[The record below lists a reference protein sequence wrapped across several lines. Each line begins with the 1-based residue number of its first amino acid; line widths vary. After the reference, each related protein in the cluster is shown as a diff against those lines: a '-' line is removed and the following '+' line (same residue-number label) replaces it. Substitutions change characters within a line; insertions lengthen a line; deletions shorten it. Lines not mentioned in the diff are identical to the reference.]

1 MQAMLKW
8 MGVLTA
14 GALASTGVL
23 AADQSGDAAARNQML
38 QRGEYIARAAA
49 CLSCHTQ
56 AGGKAFAGGAALKT
70 PFGTL
75 YAPNITPAKT
85 GIAGWEEQDFER
97 AVRVGVRK
105 DGTLLYPGMPY
116 TAYAH
121 MSRDDMYAL
130 WSYLRLLDPVSSS
143 VPQDALIFPF
153 NLRGGLAVWQSYYY
167 RPAPFSPLPNKSA
180 AWNRGHYLVA
190 ALGHCDS
197 CHVGG
202 GASGSAAGADTPHRL
217 SPAQLSGW
225 FVSEPATDPL
235 AVLPGWKVQQVADY
249 LKTGQPPADSAGAI
263 RAHEPGQMH
272 DSLSHLTDDDRLAM
286 ATYLQDPLKPAAP
299 SHEVT
304 TTSDENLREGK
315 LLYGRS
321 CIGCHGAN
329 GQGRAGVGSLTGNP
343 ALTVRAP
350 YRINLA
356 MLDGVPA
363 HGKVAT
369 MPGFARSLDD
379 QQIADLSNYVRT
391 AWGNRAEPNATPWA
405 VGSWR
410 LLTQPVAAANNA
422 AGATPAA
429 GTSLA
434 CPTLDDAVLK
444 PALAVDA
451 RAKPAAARNGPQVQ
465 ALVEGY
471 LRQRPQSSGA
481 EVIDALSVAYCRSS
495 EHNGQSPALRT
506 GAVADYAQ
514 QIAIVLTH

>member
-1 MQAMLKW
+1 LFKW
-8 MGVLTA
+8 TVLLTA
-14 GALASTGVL
+14 SGLAGTPVP
-23 AADQSGDAAARNQML
+23 AADQSADAAARNQLL

-75 YAPNITPAKT
+75 YAPNITPAKN

-130 WSYLRLLDPVSSS
+130 WTYLRLIEPVSNS
-143 VPQDALIFPF
+143 VPQDALIFPL

-167 RPAPFSPLPNKSA
+167 RPAPFSPQASRSE

-190 ALGHCDS
+190 ALGHCDT
-197 CHVGG
+197 CHLSGGAAG
-202 GASGSAAGADTPHRL
+202 GASAGGDASHRL

-225 FVSEPATDPL
+225 FVSQPAGDPL
-235 AVLPGWKVQQVADY
+235 AAFPGWKVEQVADY
-249 LKTGQPPADSAGAI
+249 LKTAQPPAGAAGAVKA
-263 RAHEPGQMH
+263 RDASQMH
-272 DSLSHLTDDDRLAM
+272 DSLSHLTDADRLAM

-299 SHEVT
+299 SHDVT

-321 CIGCHGAN
+321 CVGCHGAN
-329 GQGRAGVGSLTGNP
+329 GQGRAGVAALAGNT
-343 ALTVRAP
+343 ALTARAP
-350 YRINLA
+350 YRTNLA
-356 MLDGVPA
+356 MLEGVPA
-363 HGKVAT
+363 HGKTPA
-369 MPGFARSLDD
+369 MPGFAKSLDD
-379 QQIADLSNYVRT
+379 QQIADLSNYLRT
-391 AWGNRAEPNATPWA
+391 AWGNHAEPNATPWV

-410 LLTQPVAAANNA
+410 LLSQPGAAATSSGGA
-422 AGATPAA
+422 ASAPTAT
-429 GTSLA
+429 LA
-434 CPTLDDAVLK
+434 CPSLDDAVLK
-444 PALAVDA
+444 PALSVDA
-451 RAKPAAARNGPQVQ
+451 KAQHAAARNAAQLET
-465 ALVEGY
+465 LVSGY
-471 LRQRPQSSGA
+471 RRQRPQSSSA

-495 EHNGQSPALRT
+495 AQSGESAALRT
-506 GAVADYAQ
+506 GEIADYAQ
-514 QIAIVLTH
+514 QIAIVLSH